1 MFYFLRLSLSLRKS
15 QVFLYYGY
23 ELLQLV
29 SNIRMNWDV
38 KDGSGRK
45 WHFLCSASA
54 IVSVHRSVRGRT
66 RSWRPVRGHTKGQPV
81 TFTVLNGCKSVWLFI
96 SVSFLFWRDTCGVP
110 DSSHVIHRHVGIQ
123 SWKCSIHR
131 FWIQVHTNMW
141 KSMVFSLRLN
151 CPHFFSALCS

>member
-1 MFYFLRLSLSLRKS
+1 MAVGENDIF
-15 QVFLYYGY
+15 VWC
-23 ELLQLV
+23 LL
-29 SNIRMNWDV
+29 
-38 KDGSGRK
+38 
-45 WHFLCSASA
+45 LCSASA

-131 FWIQVHTNMW
+131 FWIQIHANMW
-141 KSMVFSLRLN
+141 KSMVFSLRPTFL
-151 CPHFFSALCS
+151 FSSLQLEDGVYRVKSVFSLLRLILHEKHAQ